1 MTLSC
6 AAFNINTLFYEKWND
21 PGRQQILFNNIP
33 LIQLLGLSNPRT
45 ISFFLSNFF
54 FYFFYFFYKFGF
66 ALKLIIVEKNEYNK
80 ITIYISKKIL

>member
-33 LIQLLGLSNPRT
+33 LIQLLGLPNPRT
-45 ISFFLSNFF
+45 ISFFLPIFF
-54 FYFFYFFYKFGF
+54 FKKKTFGF

-80 ITIYISKKIL
+80 ITIYISKKNL

>member
-33 LIQLLGLSNPRT
+33 LIQLLGLPNPRT
-45 ISFFLSNFF
+45 ISFFLSNFI
-54 FYFFYFFYKFGF
+54 FYFLKKFGF